1 MKKKGLPEILGDIRL
16 TIYRIDAFASRISN
30 RIKTLE
36 DLSLYNIGRFNYLS
50 KEYYKEIEINKN
62 ILSNLLKIKT
72 LLEILEIR
80 LETLIL
86 IGSLTQ
92 YIYPVVK
99 ALEDIRGSLGNS
111 IEFGP
116 LIDDILANLYPII
129 ITSEPQVVI
138 KENEDERKILE
149 EAEKIAS
156 EELKE
161 KYKVP
166 A

>member
-1 MKKKGLPEILGDIRL
+1 MKKKGLPEIITDIRL
-16 TIYRIDAFASRISN
+16 TIHRIDAFIARIDN

-36 DLSLYNIGRFNYLS
+36 ELSLYNIGRFNYLS
-50 KEYYKEIEINKN
+50 KEYYKEIEINRN
-62 ILSNLLKIKT
+62 IIFNLLKVRV

-80 LETLIL
+80 LETLVIL
-86 IGSLTQ
+86 NSLKD

-99 ALEDIRGSLGNS
+99 ALESLRGSLGNS

-116 LIDDILANLYPII
+116 LIDDIILNLSYTIHPEAKIVLKE
-129 ITSEPQVVI
+129 SEEVKKV
-138 KENEDERKILE
+138 LE
-149 EAEKIAS
+149 EAEKIAN

-161 KYKVP
+161 KYKAP

>member
-1 MKKKGLPEILGDIRL
+1 MKRKGLPEILSDIKL
-16 TIYRIDAFASRISN
+16 AIYRIDALAVRIEN

-50 KEYYKEIEINKN
+50 KEYYKEIEVNRN
-62 ILSNLLKIKT
+62 ILSNLLKIKA

-80 LETLIL
+80 LETLTL
-86 IGSLTQ
+86 VGSLTQ
-92 YIYPVVK
+92 YIYPVIR
-99 ALEDIRGSLGNS
+99 ALENIKGSLGNS

-116 LIDDILANLYPII
+116 LIDDILTNLRPILL
-129 ITSEPQVVI
+129 SEPQTII
-138 KENEDERKILE
+138 KENDEVRQILE

-161 KYKVP
+161 KYKVST
-166 A
+166 

>member
-1 MKKKGLPEILGDIRL
+1 VKKKGLPEILTDIRL
-16 TIYRIDAFASRISN
+16 AIYRIDAFASRIEN
-30 RIKTLE
+30 RIRTLE

-50 KEYYKEIEINKN
+50 REYSKEIEVNRN
-62 ILSNLLKIKT
+62 ILNNLLKIRT

-80 LETLIL
+80 LETLAL
-86 IGSLTQ
+86 VGSLTQ

-99 ALEDIRGSLGNS
+99 ALESIKGNLGNS

-116 LIDDILANLYPII
+116 LIDDILINLQPI
-129 ITSEPQVVI
+129 ITSDAQIVI
-138 KENEDERKILE
+138 KESEEVRKILE

-166 A
+166 T

>member
-1 MKKKGLPEILGDIRL
+1 MKKKGLPEIIADIR
-16 TIYRIDAFASRISN
+16 IAIFRIDTFVARIDN

-36 DLSLYNIGRFNYLS
+36 DLALYNIGKFNYLS
-50 KEYYKEIEINKN
+50 KQYYKEIEINKS
-62 ILSNLLKIKT
+62 IVENLLKLKV

-80 LETLIL
+80 LETLMIL
-86 IGSLTQ
+86 NSLRE

-99 ALEDIRGSLGNS
+99 ALESIKGNLGNS

-116 LIDDILANLYPII
+116 IIDDIILNLKPI
-129 ITSEPQVVI
+129 ITSDAKPI
-138 KENEDERKILE
+138 LNESEEVRKILE

-156 EELKE
+156 EEVRE

>member
-1 MKKKGLPEILGDIRL
+1 MKKKGLPEIISDIKL
-16 TIYRIDAFASRISN
+16 TIYRIDAFIARVNN

-36 DLSLYNIGRFNYLS
+36 SLSLYNIGRFNYLS
-50 KEYYKEIEINKN
+50 KEYYKEIDVNRNIIN
-62 ILSNLLKIKT
+62 NLVKVRV

-80 LETLIL
+80 LETILL
-86 IGSLTQ
+86 IGTLSE

-99 ALEDIRGSLGNS
+99 ALESIKGSLGNS

-116 LIDDILANLYPII
+116 LIDDIIINLTPII
-129 ITSEPQVVI
+129 SAEAKPVLMESEEVRRI
-138 KENEDERKILE
+138 IE
-149 EAEKIAS
+149 EAEKVAS
-156 EELKE
+156 EDLKE

>member
-1 MKKKGLPEILGDIRL
+1 MKKKGLPEILSDIRL
-16 TIYRIDAFASRISN
+16 TIYRIDAFISRIDN

-50 KEYYKEIEINKN
+50 KEYYREIEVNRN
-62 ILSNLLKIKT
+62 ILSNLLKIKA

-80 LETLIL
+80 LETLAI

-99 ALEDIRGSLGNS
+99 ALESIKGSLGNS

-116 LIDDILANLYPII
+116 LIDDIVINLHPI
-129 ITSEPQVVI
+129 ITSEAQVVL
-138 KENEDERKILE
+138 KESDEVRKILE

>member
-1 MKKKGLPEILGDIRL
+1 MKRKGLPEILTDIRL
-16 TIYRIDAFASRISN
+16 AIYRIDAFASRIEN
-30 RIKTLE
+30 RIRTLE

-50 KEYYKEIEINKN
+50 REYSKEIEVNRN
-62 ILSNLLKIKT
+62 ILNNLLKIRA

-80 LETLIL
+80 LETLAL
-86 IGSLTQ
+86 VGSLTQ

-99 ALEDIRGSLGNS
+99 ALESIKGNLGNS

-116 LIDDILANLYPII
+116 LIDDILINLQPI
-129 ITSEPQVVI
+129 ITSDAQIVI
-138 KENEDERKILE
+138 KESEEVRKILE

-166 A
+166 T